1 MSKQWLFNLVT
12 VSLLIIG
19 FIFWVYSYAKLKEE
33 VINLRADNLA
43 LQEQVKAKEEA
54 AQLRQEEYQKLET
67 VYNQLNQQVEEIKDE
82 DSKNWLDGGIP
93 PAVDNTIP
101 Y

>member
-43 LQEQVKAKEEA
+43 LREQVKAKEEA
-54 AQLRQEEYQKLET
+54 ARLRQEEYQKLET

-82 DSKNWLDGGIP
+82 DSKNWLDSGIP

>member
-43 LQEQVKAKEEA
+43 LREQVKAKEEA

-67 VYNQLNQQVEEIKDE
+67 VYHQLNQQVEEIKDE
-82 DSKNWLDGGIP
+82 DSKNWLDSGIP

>member
-33 VINLRADNLA
+33 NTNLRADNLA
-43 LQEQVKAKEEA
+43 LREQVKAKEEA

-82 DSKNWLDGGIP
+82 DSKNWLDSGIP